1 MSCSQENEIIGSMK
15 KSARTPHRR
24 PWSSSSRIRGGGAA
38 AALAGVSYGAWGYLD
53 RPVGNGYV
61 LDAVLHV
68 LAVITPALF
77 LGGIVGLYSRLW
89 EGGSHLWKTGLL
101 LGLLGSLLGTMF
113 GMVDG
118 LVWLLTPA
126 QHVGGWR
133 ILLGSGWWVLLFA
146 SLTVVGVV
154 TLIEGPLRLLGA
166 LVLTSGTL
174 GWLSL
179 FTDPAFPGVVLSM
192 RAAHVAF
199 AALFCLS
206 AVVWG
211 SVLFRRPHSFV
222 PRPP

>member
-1 MSCSQENEIIGSMK
+1 MK

-61 LDAVLHV
+61 IDAVLHV

-77 LGGIVGLYSRLW
+77 LGGFVGLYFRLW
-89 EGGSHLWKTGLL
+89 EGGSHLLRIGLL

-118 LVWLLTPA
+118 LVGQPTPA

-179 FTDPAFPGVVLSM
+179 FTDPAFPGVVLPM

-211 SVLFRRPHSFV
+211 SVLFRRPPSFV